1 MLMLFLLLLLL
12 SHAFTFS
19 SHIVHAFFQ
28 IRTVH
33 TRIPRDYHQ
42 WLPISP
48 TFVLYINLSS
58 HPCVIYYSIILLS
71 FSPHYMYP
79 AALTLTLFVQI
90 IANLVINNRT
100 FFPNGNDN
108 ENHGDT
114 NTPTTPTTSSKD
126 KTNDGN
132 NKPTAD
138 ATDDTSSKPTTPTGS
153 HDTKP
158 SNPATATDSATAA
171 AMASTRSMAMIALVL
186 AIGAFVLALYS
197 AVVLTCRKGQVVS
210 LLDGTSSDG
219 YGGDSSIVNGSNKG
233 GGSYQ
238 HSRVGGG
245 NGGVRNE
252 DLGFVVTRGTAPGRG
267 GYSSVHMT

>member
-1 MLMLFLLLLLL
+1 MPSQGSAVLTSRFTNTHFRLTSICITHFLTSLYL
-12 SHAFTFS
+12 
-19 SHIVHAFFQ
+19 
-28 IRTVH
+28 
-33 TRIPRDYHQ
+33 
-42 WLPISP
+42 P
-48 TFVLYINLSS
+48 TFI
-58 HPCVIYYSIILLS
+58 
-71 FSPHYMYP
+71 
-79 AALTLTLFVQI
+79 LFVQI

-114 NTPTTPTTSSKD
+114 NTPTTPTSSSKD
-126 KTNDGN
+126 KTNDSN

-138 ATDDTSSKPTTPTGS
+138 ATDDISSKPTTPTGA

-158 SNPATATDSATAA
+158 SSPTTTDSATAA

-197 AVVLTCRKGQVVS
+197 AVVLTSRKGQVVS
-210 LLDGTSSDG
+210 LLDGTSNDG
-219 YGGDSSIVNGSNKG
+219 YGGDGIVNGSNKG

-267 GYSSVHMT
+267 GYSSVQMT